1 MNFVE
6 AIRVIKNIIPQCSAN
21 EYDGILV
28 KRLEASNTLDEGR
41 TTNQTHIAIS
51 GEQMNMFPYLMAD
64 GYFNCD
70 YSEKDEQ
77 LKKYF
82 ITQIPLYIYQDNI
95 SYLEADEKSGIIFDE
110 NKKSCVCASVVRSRR
125 KEQADQVQL
134 SLITSDDVDF
144 VKFRKLLHTG
154 DFLVILKH
162 KERLSYDCIG
172 IRAADENN
180 GEYHLSVLNNKF
192 YKLPTNTKVDI
203 KKYIKIKDSKVEN
216 RNFTISELGNILKEM
231 YSNAENK
238 MQVASIHIFGIKYG
252 KNIIQKAFKS
262 LDIVKAAG
270 INESYSTELQKAL
283 NIYRCLE
290 QNSYGIYISD
300 ENAIKEEKEVLGER
314 KTGAENILLYGV
326 PGSGK
331 SHEIKTKYCNDE
343 KMMERVVFHPDY
355 TYSDFVG
362 QILPRVEKDKDGNE
376 KLKYVF
382 TPGPFTRMLKKA
394 QEDPSNHYYLVIE
407 ELNRGNAPAIFGD
420 VFQLLDRDEN
430 GMGKYS
436 ISNYDMANIIFG
448 DENHP
453 IFMPSN
459 LSIYATMNTS
469 DQNIFTLDTAFQRR
483 WEMHLVKNN
492 VQNVKHASKNIEG
505 SSISWGM
512 FAKVTNDEIIK
523 LSQEIGSSADKRLG
537 AYFVRISELA
547 RDKFSEKV
555 LKYLWDDV
563 FKMDHYVYFNDDISS
578 LDSIIEIFNNDIDRE
593 DPLKK
598 ILKYSVYAKM
608 LDKSVMDDKE

>member
-1 MNFVE
+1 M
-6 AIRVIKNIIPQCSAN
+6 
-21 EYDGILV
+21 
-28 KRLEASNTLDEGR
+28 
-41 TTNQTHIAIS
+41 
-51 GEQMNMFPYLMAD
+51 
-64 GYFNCD
+64 
-70 YSEKDEQ
+70 
-77 LKKYF
+77 
-82 ITQIPLYIYQDNI
+82 NI
-95 SYLEADEKSGIIFDE
+95 SYDKNS
-110 NKKSCVCASVVRSRR
+110 KV
-125 KEQADQVQL
+125 
-134 SLITSDDVDF
+134 
-144 VKFRKLLHTG
+144 
-154 DFLVILKH
+154 
-162 KERLSYDCIG
+162 Y
-172 IRAADENN
+172 
-180 GEYHLSVLNNKF
+180 VLG
-192 YKLPTNTKVDI
+192 NTKYTKDEFIAYIQSDMLQAALATTAGNFEIDI
-203 KKYIKIKDSKVEN
+203 CDMKKDNKIK
-216 RNFTISELGNILKEM
+216 
-231 YSNAENK
+231 
-238 MQVASIHIFGIKYG
+238 
-252 KNIIQKAFKS
+252 
-262 LDIVKAAG
+262 
-270 INESYSTELQKAL
+270 
-283 NIYRCLE
+283 
-290 QNSYGIYISD
+290 
-300 ENAIKEEKEVLGER
+300 EKGV
-314 KTGAENILLYGV
+314 NILLYGV
-326 PGSGK
+326 PGAGK
-331 SHEIKTKYCNDE
+331 SYIIDSKIVKELS
-343 KMMERVVFHPDY
+343 ERVVFHPDY

-362 QILPRVEKDKDGNE
+362 QILPRIIDG
-376 KLKYVF
+376 KLTYIF
-382 TPGPFTRMLKKA
+382 EPGPFTKMIKKA
-394 QEDPSNHYYLVIE
+394 YDNPDNMYYLVIE
-407 ELNRGNAPAIFGD
+407 EINRGNAPAIFGD